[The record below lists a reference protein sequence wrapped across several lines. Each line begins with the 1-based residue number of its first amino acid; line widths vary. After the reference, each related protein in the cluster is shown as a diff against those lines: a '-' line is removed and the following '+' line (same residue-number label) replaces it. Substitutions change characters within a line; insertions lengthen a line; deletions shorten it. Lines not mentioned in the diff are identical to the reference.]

1 MSWIFKKEWQDK
13 KVGVRGFG
21 LLDTSKEDA
30 NGIYQVSL
38 QNPKLI
44 RFIEKQDASEK
55 QVTPKQK

>member
-30 NGIYQVSL
+30 NVIYKVSL